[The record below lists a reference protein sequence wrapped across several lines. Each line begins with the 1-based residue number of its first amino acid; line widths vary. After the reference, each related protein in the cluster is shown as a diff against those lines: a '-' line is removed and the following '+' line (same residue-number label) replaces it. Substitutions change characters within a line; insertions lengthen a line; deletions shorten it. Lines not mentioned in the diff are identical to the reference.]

1 MFRTA
6 ILKENPPM
14 AVPYFIQEHLWMTGS
29 DEVTSKK
36 KFGGSKSCSKVTL
49 KARQHYSCGCCDD
62 FRSCEQLK
70 KNVTD
75 KNIFKKLDFEP

>member
-49 KARQHYSCGCCDD
+49 KAR
-62 FRSCEQLK
+62 
-70 KNVTD
+70 
-75 KNIFKKLDFEP
+75 